1 MTTKKVDFLSQLADY
16 LAANGMG
23 ETNLNNGDV
32 NIFAGIYPA
41 TPDNAIAILGLV
53 GSTLPNINIPDFEYP
68 RFQIIVRNTDYE
80 TGSQVLRDVR
90 RLLHDKLAVTL
101 TNFYCLYIQAQ
112 QDGYPIGED
121 DTGRYEFSINFTA
134 QIRYADSLSG

>member
-1 MTTKKVDFLSQLADY
+1 MSTKKVDFLSQLADY
-16 LAANGMG
+16 IAAGGMG
-23 ETNLNNGDV
+23 ETNANNGTV
-32 NIFAGIYPA
+32 NIFCGIYPDD
-41 TPDNAIAILGLV
+41 PDNMIALLGQI

-68 RFQIIVRNTDYE
+68 RFQIVVRNTDYE
-80 TGSQVLRDVR
+80 TGAQVLRDCR

-112 QDGYPIGED
+112 QDGYPIGQDEK
-121 DTGRYEFSINFTA
+121 GRYEFSINFTA